1 MAIFGAGIDV
11 GLALLLAA
19 VFVKYAGVKL
29 NGKPLNLLTAGA
41 VFFILA
47 GVLSGVNIGYEIP
60 ALVDMALNIIGTIA
74 VVVGTLWSAYLL
86 VMSKK

>member
-1 MAIFGAGIDV
+1 MPIFGAGLDL

-19 VFVKYAGVKL
+19 VFVKYAGIKL
-29 NGKPLNLLTAGA
+29 GGRPLNLLAAGA

-47 GVLSGVNIGYEIP
+47 GVLSAVNLGFTIP
-60 ALVDMALNIIGTIA
+60 AMVDTVLSAIGAIA
-74 VVVGTLWSAYLL
+74 VVVGALWSAYLL

>member
-1 MAIFGAGIDV
+1 MAIFGAGLDV

-29 NGKPLNLLTAGA
+29 EGRPLNLLAAGA

-47 GVLSGVNIGYEIP
+47 GVLSGVNLGYTLP
-60 ALVDMALNIIGTIA
+60 AVVDMALNIIGTIA
-74 VVVGTLWSAYLL
+74 VVIGVLWSVYLL